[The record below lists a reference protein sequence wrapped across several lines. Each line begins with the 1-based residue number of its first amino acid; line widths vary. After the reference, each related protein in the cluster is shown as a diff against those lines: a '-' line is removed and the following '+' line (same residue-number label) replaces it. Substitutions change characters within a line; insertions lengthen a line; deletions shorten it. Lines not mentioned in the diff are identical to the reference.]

1 MLNQR
6 RALLSYLRRSD
17 FDAFCYVIHK
27 LGLRDNNYAKQV
39 CLCCVCIPHA
49 QVYAMGP
56 AVSHKLGLRDNYAKQ
71 VKLL

>member
-17 FDAFCYVIHK
+17 FEAFCYVIHR

-39 CLCCVCIPHA
+39 RARRLCSV
-49 QVYAMGP
+49 VG
-56 AVSHKLGLRDNYAKQ
+56 
-71 VKLL
+71 